1 MTEIEKPLTIRR
13 TVSFSE
19 AVRLGSCSVEG
30 VPAKLVQDSQEAI
43 ALSEENII
51 PVIIS
56 PDGKCISEIK
66 PVAVI
71 DSIMAKKNLGTRITD
86 AHTVIGVGP

>member
-1 MTEIEKPLTIRR
+1 MLVCIRGAGDIASGIALRLSRSRIKVIMTEIEKPLTVRR

-30 VPAKLVQDSQEAI
+30 VPAKLVHDSQEAA
-43 ALSEENII
+43 ALSVKNII

-56 PDGKCISEIK
+56 PDGKCIS
-66 PVAVI
+66 
-71 DSIMAKKNLGTRITD
+71 
-86 AHTVIGVGP
+86 